1 MNESHRETCLNTSYL
16 SQSANCMAIVQ
27 LSTSYVPDS
36 SGDNSTISAIFAIT
50 QGVLCDLVIDFNN
63 IFCCSNFPI
72 CLFLEKGEDI
82 TQLLS
87 LLISLIE
94 V

>member
-1 MNESHRETCLNTSYL
+1 MTHTQICLNTSYL
-16 SQSANCMAIVQ
+16 SQSENCMAIVQ

-63 IFCCSNFPI
+63 ILCCSNVPI
-72 CLFLEKGEDI
+72 CHSWKKVKILHNFWAY
-82 TQLLS
+82 LS
-87 LLISLIE
+87 S
-94 V
+94 

>member
-1 MNESHRETCLNTSYL
+1 MNHTQTCLNTSYL

-27 LSTSYVPDS
+27 LSTSYVPES
-36 SGDNSTISAIFAIT
+36 SGDSSIISAIFAIT

-63 IFCCSNFPI
+63 ILCCSNFPI
-72 CLFLEKGEDI
+72 CHSLKGEDI

-87 LLISLIE
+87 LLIFLIE